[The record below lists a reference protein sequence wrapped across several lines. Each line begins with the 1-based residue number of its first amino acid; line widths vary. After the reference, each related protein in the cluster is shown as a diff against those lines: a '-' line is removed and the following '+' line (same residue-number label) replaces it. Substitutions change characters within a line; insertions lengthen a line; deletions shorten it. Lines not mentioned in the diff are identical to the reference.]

1 MRVTLQIRGYPRYT
15 KHIGPILAHSE
26 MLAGEV
32 GDSTLPTFFVV
43 ESYFFEMVGS
53 YDKMK

>member
-26 MLAGEV
+26 MLAGYVSDLVFLFYSKYKE
-32 GDSTLPTFFVV
+32 GFNANDN
-43 ESYFFEMVGS
+43 EQ
-53 YDKMK
+53 